1 MFLED
6 YKGRRNSFIKM
17 FPSKI
22 SVIHPMQ
29 ALHVSIDLV
38 KVLYLYVSSHTV
50 RNLNLSKVISDFIWL
65 IKTIKCCNQRHKN
78 ASTFLPFKS
87 KFLIRFPLSQHLIVE
102 KLWMIFHLNF
112 YHFQNLPK
120 IKKRR
125 LGDCGGL
132 LFLIKKFLRVQC
144 PKLLYLWIIFL
155 ANYIHW

>member
-1 MFLED
+1 MFVPFSYDHEENMSYEMFLED

-65 IKTIKCCNQRHKN
+65 IKTIKCCNQRHRN
-78 ASTFLPFKS
+78 ASTFFPCKS

-102 KLWMIFHLNF
+102 KLCMIFHLEIVVVYF
-112 YHFQNLPK
+112 
-120 IKKRR
+120 
-125 LGDCGGL
+125 
-132 LFLIKKFLRVQC
+132 FLSR
-144 PKLLYLWIIFL
+144 
-155 ANYIHW
+155 NS